1 MKCKLLLLALSTI
14 LLGCSPKPSDTNQT
28 YTERLGKVFDTDGLQ
43 IEKLSVL
50 PHSATDKPLSS
61 YTISVIDLAKL
72 GHCRVSTHIAN
83 HNNQL
88 GKLAKPSEQ
97 FKYSLNFIQLA
108 QACINNDKTPDD
120 VRQALTMARQEKLA
134 QLYPMLAYV
143 FTHEKELTQFFTLT
157 FSEIQLETSQGEIR
171 ALESLNTLS
180 SLIDSLQEPSLAKG
194 DTLTTALEKLNNNNY
209 VQSLITSTRTQIKW
223 NQTTTAWLSTLNLD
237 NKVCP
242 AGKNKKRAK
251 VLNNVFQKF
260 YIQDIQ
266 AYQSQLAKR
275 LHDIEPHFAAF
286 SNKFGQHDYPNVI
299 TPLLGELKQSAKEH
313 VFWWQNFYKVCKVN
327 PL

>member
-1 MKCKLLLLALSTI
+1 MKCKLLLIALSTV
-14 LLGCSPKPSDTNQT
+14 LLGCTPAPSDTNQT
-28 YTERLGKVFDTDGLQ
+28 YTERLGKVFDTDGLS
-43 IEKLSVL
+43 IEALSVL
-50 PHSATDKPLSS
+50 PHSAIDKPKSS

-97 FKYSLNFIQLA
+97 FKYALNFIAYA
-108 QACINNDKTPDD
+108 QACIDDDRTPKD
-120 VRQALTMARQEKLA
+120 VQQALELARQEKLA

-157 FSEIQLETSQGEIR
+157 FSEVQRETSQGEIH
-171 ALESLNTLS
+171 ALEALNTLT
-180 SLIDSLQEPSLAKG
+180 SLIKDLNEPNKANG
-194 DTLTTALEKLNNNNY
+194 TMLTDALEKLNNNSY
-209 VQSLITSTRTQIKW
+209 VQSLITSTRVQIAW
-223 NQTTTAWLSTLNLD
+223 NKTTTAWLSSLALER
-237 NKVCP
+237 KVCP
-242 AGKNKKRAK
+242 AGKNKKRAQ

-275 LHDIEPHFAAF
+275 LHDIEPHFQTF
-286 SNKFGQHDYPNVI
+286 TDKFGGQDYPNVV
-299 TPLLGELKQSAKEH
+299 TPLIAELKQSAKSH
-313 VFWWQNFYKVCKVN
+313 VYWWQNFYKVCKVS

>member
-1 MKCKLLLLALSTI
+1 MKCKLLLLALSTV

-28 YTERLGKVFDTDGLQ
+28 YTERLGKVFDSNGLQ
-43 IEKLSVL
+43 IDRLSVL
-50 PHSATDKPLSS
+50 PHSATEKPQSS

-72 GHCRVSTHIAN
+72 GHCRVSTHIAS

-97 FKYSLNFIQLA
+97 FKYNLNFIQFA
-108 QACINNDKTPDD
+108 QACIDDDKTPED
-120 VRQALTMARQEKLA
+120 VQQALSLAKQEKLA
-134 QLYPMLAYV
+134 QLYPMLSYV

-157 FSEIQLETSQGEIR
+157 FSEIQRETSQGEIH

-180 SLIDSLQEPSLAKG
+180 SLIQSLEKPSQAKG
-194 DTLTTALEKLNNNNY
+194 DTLTTALEKLNNNDY
-209 VQSLITSTRTQIKW
+209 VQSLITSTRTQIAW
-223 NQTTTAWLSTLNLD
+223 NQITTAWLDTVNLE

-242 AGKNKKRAK
+242 AGKNKKHAK

-266 AYQSQLAKR
+266 AYQSHLAKR
-275 LHDIEPHFAAF
+275 LHDIEPHFETF
-286 SNKFGQHDYPNVI
+286 SEKFGQHNYPNLI
-299 TPLLGELKQSAKEH
+299 TPLLRELKESAKEH
-313 VFWWQNFYKVCKVN
+313 VYWWQNFYKVCKVS